1 MLRNPYKVLLGLLPD
16 PPLLVGTVV
25 SVSGGVATI
34 SMPGGGLLQARGNAA
49 VNDHV
54 FFRNGVIEG
63 GAPSLPI
70 VLIDV

>member
-16 PPLLVGTVV
+16 PPLQVGTVSAV
-25 SVSGGVATI
+25 SNGVATI
-34 SMPGGGLLQARGNAA
+34 TMPGGGIAQARGNAA

-63 GAPSLPI
+63 LAPSLPI
-70 VLIDV
+70 TLIDV